1 MQAVSVIGEAGLDR
15 SFRHFHHKSYY
26 SILWGGGLRRGTHPC
41 LWWGGASGRSEN
53 FVKVRGSKHR
63 RKCGSRIWTKLLRCC
78 AREFP
83 QKRSHTFTAM
93 FLFVCHAT
101 CVFENVSLSMKSLSW
116 WNLNCVARLSDF
128 EHIILRFKFDDRHK
142 KYEMKWLQK

>member
-1 MQAVSVIGEAGLDR
+1 MRQAWIDLSVISITKAIIRYYGEED
-15 SFRHFHHKSYY
+15 S
-26 SILWGGGLRRGTHPC
+26 GGGLILVCDEEERRAGQRTLSRFAVVNTEGNVVQGYEQSC
-41 LWWGGASGRSEN
+41 LDAA
-53 FVKVRGSKHR
+53 RGNSHK
-63 RKCGSRIWTKLLRCC
+63 
-78 AREFP
+78 
-83 QKRSHTFTAM
+83 KRSHTFTAM

-142 KYEMKWLQK
+142 KYEMK